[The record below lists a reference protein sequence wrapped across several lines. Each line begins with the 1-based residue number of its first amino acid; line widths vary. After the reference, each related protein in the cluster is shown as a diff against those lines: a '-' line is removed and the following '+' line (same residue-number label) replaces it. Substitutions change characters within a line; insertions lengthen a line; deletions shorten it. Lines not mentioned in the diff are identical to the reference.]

1 MDRVSSRIF
10 ARYRRLSTYHPD
22 MGDTGEGAERD
33 PVPNVP
39 RRPWWAVLLDLVMPV
54 ECAGCGMTAEDLG
67 AAGTAGRRGTLI
79 SGGLCGRCADA
90 VSGPPFAAART
101 GRPAG
106 LPPVYALA
114 AYRDPVPDIVV
125 AQKER
130 GRIDLPRPLGRR
142 LARAVLAAAETETE
156 TERGRGYRTAP
167 DPERNA
173 GFSLWLV
180 PVPSAKRA
188 VRSRGGDPVR
198 AIARACASELRRLG
212 VLANLLPAL
221 THSRAVS
228 DQAGLS
234 RVERARNLA
243 GALRIRSGAVA
254 RLAERPAVLVDDVLT
269 SGATLAEAGRAIR
282 AAGGRPLAAAVV
294 GATAPRR

>member
-1 MDRVSSRIF
+1 MES
-10 ARYRRLSTYHPD
+10 LH
-22 MGDTGEGAERD
+22 DTGDSGWDSA
-33 PVPNVP
+33 PALP

-54 ECAGCGMTAEDLG
+54 ECAGCGMTDEDLG
-67 AAGTAGRRGTLI
+67 AAEVAGRRGALI

-90 VSGPPFAAART
+90 VNGPPFAAPRT

-142 LARAVLAAAETETE
+142 LARAVLAAVASE

-167 DPERNA
+167 VPVCAA
-173 GFSLWLV
+173 GLPLWLV
-180 PVPSAKRA
+180 PVPSTKRA

-198 AIARACASELRRLG
+198 AIARMCASELRRLG

-221 THSRAVS
+221 THARAVS

-243 GALRIRSGAVA
+243 GALRVRSGAVA

-282 AAGGRPLAAAVV
+282 AAGGRPLAAAVI

>member
-1 MDRVSSRIF
+1 
-10 ARYRRLSTYHPD
+10 
-22 MGDTGEGAERD
+22 
-33 PVPNVP
+33 
-39 RRPWWAVLLDLVMPV
+39 
-54 ECAGCGMTAEDLG
+54 MTEEDLG
-67 AAGTAGRRGTLI
+67 AAETAGRRGSRI
-79 SGGLCGRCADA
+79 SAGLCGRCAHA
-90 VSGPPFAAART
+90 VGGPPFAAART

-130 GRIDLPRPLGRR
+130 GRIDLPKPLGRR
-142 LARAVLAAAETETE
+142 LARAALAAATSESVQ
-156 TERGRGYRTAP
+156 GQAYRAE
-167 DPERNA
+167 PEAVHRA
-173 GFSLWLV
+173 ELSLWLI

-198 AIARACASELRRLG
+198 AIARACASELRRIG
-212 VLANLLPAL
+212 ARANLLPAL
-221 THSRAVS
+221 THSRAVA

-243 GALRIRSGAVA
+243 GALQVRSGAVA
-254 RLAERPAVLVDDVLT
+254 RLVERPAVLVDDVLT
-269 SGATLAEAGRAIR
+269 SGATLAEAARAIR
-282 AAGGRPLAAAVV
+282 AAGGRPLGAAVV